1 MQNHQFNAPNHVTNA
16 NPLLQKH
23 DRVMQPEQFNQ
34 VIDAILS
41 GKYSWACVLILKFA
55 GYNPL
60 HYIPYRTYNRIVKD
74 NLVTKRD
81 AKSELNSPASA
92 IALQDL
98 GYVKSIE
105 SQENSVRGGAMTWVG
120 YSRY

>member
-1 MQNHQFNAPNHVTNA
+1 MQNHQFNAPNHPTNA
-16 NPLLQKH
+16 SPLLQKH
-23 DRVMQPEQFNQ
+23 DRVMQPEHFNQ

-41 GKYSWACVLILKFA
+41 GKYSWACVLILKFG

-74 NLVTKRD
+74 NVATKRD
-81 AKSELNSPASA
+81 AKSQLNSPASA

-120 YSRY
+120 YSPY